1 MLDGSAAKGE
11 KHLWQACCERAGPN
25 IAQFSEARVM
35 YNAARFKST
44 HTTLEAHML
53 LETFDP
59 SSDAAVPIYYH
70 VSKALPW

>member
-35 YNAARFKST
+35 YTARFKST
-44 HTTLEAHML
+44 HGAREPMAERCPNECGLHLE
-53 LETFDP
+53 
-59 SSDAAVPIYYH
+59 
-70 VSKALPW
+70 